1 MKRIALIAAVLLA
14 VPTAAVAAPVSA
26 TDFQNFTYPIF
37 DEQVT
42 VVNGEFTRDNPDNR
56 MFFQVMKVVRGDF
69 DQNGSPDAIV
79 VTGANTGGTG
89 FFTDGLI
96 YVDGPNGQPTLFG
109 TLGMGDRA
117 DGGVFD
123 VRIVSGRIVVERFG
137 QVNSGACCANRITT
151 TTLRRSGSG
160 LTRVGATT
168 RRVFVQAGEGT
179 AASPAR
185 LRFLKGTS
193 TGTVEGDAS
202 LPKLQ
207 VAFDAGKGQRLTLL
221 ARRAAG
227 RGPFAPVRVDV
238 RLGTRTIASLRPGQ
252 TRAVRLPANGRYRL
266 RYVALGPT
274 SNRRADA
281 AVDVTLR

>member
-1 MKRIALIAAVLLA
+1 MKRTVVLALALIAAPA
-14 VPTAAVAAPVSA
+14 AAVAAPVSS
-26 TDFQNFTYPIF
+26 TNFQNFTYPIF

-69 DQNGSPDAIV
+69 DQNGSADAVV

-96 YVDGPNGQPTLFG
+96 YIDGPGGQPTLFE

-117 DGGVFD
+117 DGGIFD

-151 TTLRRSGSG
+151 TVLRRSGSG
-160 LTRVGATT
+160 LASVGTT
-168 RRVFVQAGEGT
+168 KRRVFVQAGDGT

-202 LPKLQ
+202 QPARQ

-252 TRAVRLPANGRYRL
+252 TRAVTLPATGRYRL
-266 RYVALGPT
+266 RFVALARVA
-274 SNRRADA
+274 NRRADA